1 MIFMDIKL
9 KFESE
14 YSLNRVSSAKP
25 TRFFFFVSAKMESG
39 DWKSEK
45 SQLVVQ
51 SIVPYKK
58 SESRQNR
65 VDFVGFQRHSK
76 E

>member
-58 SESRQNR
+58 LESRQNR
-65 VDFVGFQRHSK
+65 VGICGVSK
-76 E
+76 IL